1 MKLGPIS
8 LILGLVAASVPALA
22 APAPSALQVRQF
34 LADYG
39 TCIAKREPDLSRQ
52 AVLGEARFDRR
63 SPDGKRLLQRECVD
77 AEQLRNSSAGFAGK
91 LRMDDETYRGVIA
104 EALIVS
110 GKIALPVEKMTSIP
124 ALTYQAPRPLRTEYP
139 DGKPIPEE
147 NLERQR
153 AAIARKTSA
162 MAMGQLGECVVR
174 AVPEK
179 SRAVFEAAIE
189 TPAELQALNGLA
201 GALQQCIPTGQT
213 RALDRMS
220 LRGALAISYY
230 RLSQAA
236 QPSGA
241 SQ

>member
-1 MKLGPIS
+1 MKLARPA
-8 LILGLVAASVPALA
+8 LILGVASVALPVLA
-22 APAPSALQVRQF
+22 APAPSASQIRHF

-39 TCIAKREPDLSRQ
+39 TCIVKREPDLSRR
-52 AVLGEARFDRR
+52 AVLGEVRFDRN
-63 SPDGKRLLQRECVD
+63 SPEGKRLMQRECVD
-77 AEQLRNSSAGFAGK
+77 GEELRNSTVGFAGK

-104 EALIVS
+104 EALVVS
-110 GKIALPVEKMTSIP
+110 GKADLRAGSLAAIP
-124 ALTYQAPRPLRTEYP
+124 PLSYSAPRPLRTTYP

-147 NLERQR
+147 SLARQR
-153 AAIARKTSA
+153 AAIARKSAA

-174 AVPEK
+174 LAPEQ
-179 SRAVFEAAIE
+179 SRAVFATPIE
-189 TPAELQALNGLA
+189 TPAELHSFDALASSLTH
-201 GALQQCIPTGQT
+201 CIKEGETV
-213 RALDRMS
+213 ALDRMS